1 MRNLLIQLAL
11 ATVPALT
18 GCTGS
23 YVPTAAQ
30 PCPGLYC
37 AQWTLEG
44 VTVDVCENTQTALT
58 VKLQSLQAKFPA
70 SVVH

>member
-30 PCPGLYC
+30 PCPGLYIIRNRDC
-37 AQWTLEG
+37 RHQGA
-44 VTVDVCENTQTALT
+44 VVDPTPDKHEI
-58 VKLQSLQAKFPA
+58 P
-70 SVVH
+70 